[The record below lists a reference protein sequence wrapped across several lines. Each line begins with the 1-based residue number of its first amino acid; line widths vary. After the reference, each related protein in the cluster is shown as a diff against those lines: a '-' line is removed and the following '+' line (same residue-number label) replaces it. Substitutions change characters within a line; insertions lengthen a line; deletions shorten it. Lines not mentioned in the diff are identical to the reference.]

1 MSMSRKLDT
10 PIVEQK
16 LIEKFDKGL
25 MGKTLKK
32 DSQLVMKYVSELSE
46 GEKEEL
52 KKKLELDNKVDL
64 TIDGKNLEVLST

>member
-52 KKKLELDNKVDL
+52 
-64 TIDGKNLEVLST
+64 